1 MPNALTSAPGGAT
14 PVRVAS
20 TTTAAATPSAA
31 APTTTPA
38 PSSGDASAAVPL
50 RVRIFDEASKKYFV
64 TTYSLHL
71 PDGHWMYGK
80 LRTGNGP
87 DGFGPAIT
95 RAPGKYEIEIAN
107 FMCGDKLWFFKD
119 KILQPVVITP
129 GTPADV
135 TINVNIP
142 DAPARPSL
150 ENKAGEKCSVPMAAS

>member
-150 ENKAGEKCSVPMAAS
+150 ENKAGEKCTVPMS